1 VFSSSF
7 NMETDSLLSKPTY
20 GGIKRYFRR
29 RRYQRLDNGGAAT
42 GERKMKMVRLR
53 RSPHRQWRIKAV
65 PKLTWM
71 VRSPLK
77 MLAKL
82 KSAYM
87 NFMLRSMNTD
97 NIFGNKKTLKIDRQ
111 VSKNYKSDEFEARLI
126 FEISKA
132 LVASHELYPIK

>member
-1 VFSSSF
+1 
-7 NMETDSLLSKPTY
+7 METDSLLSKPTY

-29 RRYQRLDNGGAAT
+29 RRYQRLDSGGAAT
-42 GERKMKMVRLR
+42 FTGERKTKMIRLR
-53 RSPHRQWRIKAV
+53 RSPHRQWKIRVV

-97 NIFGNKKTLKIDRQ
+97 NIFGNKKILKIDRQ
-111 VSKNYKSDEFEARLI
+111 ASKGYKSNEFEARLI

>member
-1 VFSSSF
+1 
-7 NMETDSLLSKPTY
+7 METDSLLSKPTY

-29 RRYQRLDNGGAAT
+29 RRYQRLDSGGAAT
-42 GERKMKMVRLR
+42 FSGERKTKMIRLR
-53 RSPHRQWRIKAV
+53 RSPHRQWKIRVV

-82 KSAYM
+82 KSAYT

-97 NIFGNKKTLKIDRQ
+97 NIFGNKKIPKIDRQ
-111 VSKNYKSDEFEARLI
+111 ASKDYKSNEFEARLI